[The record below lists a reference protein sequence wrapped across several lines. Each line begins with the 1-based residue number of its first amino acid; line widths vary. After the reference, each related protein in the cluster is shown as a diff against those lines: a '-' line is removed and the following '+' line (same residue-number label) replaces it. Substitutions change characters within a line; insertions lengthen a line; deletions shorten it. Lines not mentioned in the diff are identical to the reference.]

1 MMSRGSTLLVEA
13 SDGNRPSLSLVV
25 PLYNEEDRF
34 QEHAAELA
42 EFIDRHP
49 DGSELIFVD
58 DGSADRTVEVVQRF
72 LDGRTSARVRLIRR
86 PHLGKG
92 AAICAGLEAARGE
105 FAAFCDVDLATPLD
119 DLDLIVVTAHMTGGL
134 AVASRGLP
142 TSGFVRHESRR
153 RELLGR
159 LYNRLVQLTLT
170 PGISDTQCGAKA
182 APTALWHKVLSHCTE
197 KGFAWD
203 VEAISVAQ
211 RLGFAVREVGVQWTH
226 DERTRVRVARDGA
239 AMVLAVPRL
248 VNRRRLI
255 KPSVEPT
262 VRATTD
268 ATVFDD
274 DRRVTLLDYDTSHW
288 WFRSKAAIVASV
300 LGNHAPKRAL
310 EGVLLDIGAGA
321 GGVTARLGWR
331 PNRLVALDGS
341 EPLVRAGRDRH
352 ALHAVV
358 GVGDRLPFVDGSCS
372 AVTLLDVIEHLPE
385 PAVTLREAWRVLA
398 PDGCL
403 VVTVPAH
410 RWLWSLADEALGH
423 FRRYTRPMLRRELAD
438 AGFHTAFVS
447 HVFSW
452 LVAPVWVRRRMVP
465 SGKAELG
472 LDQSGVLV
480 DAAALV
486 LTGAEHRLIKWVPLP
501 LGTSIVCAATKPRRS
516 VANDEVGAVTGT

>member
-1 MMSRGSTLLVEA
+1 MRSPDSVFLAEA
-13 SDGNRPSLSLVV
+13 RDDNRPSLSLVV
-25 PLYNEEDRF
+25 PLFNEEARF

-42 EFIDRHP
+42 EFIDRHA

-72 LDGRTSARVRLIRR
+72 VAARRSARVRLIRR
-86 PHLGKG
+86 RHLGKG

-105 FAAFCDVDLATPLD
+105 YAAFCDVDLATPLD
-119 DLDLIVVTAHMTGGL
+119 DLDLVVVAARMTGGL
-134 AVASRGLP
+134 VVASRGLP
-142 TSGFVRHESRR
+142 TSGFVHHETRR

-182 APTALWHKVLSHCTE
+182 APTALWHKILSYCSE

-203 VEAISVAQ
+203 VEAISIAQ

-248 VNRRRLI
+248 VKRRRLI
-255 KPSVEPT
+255 SRSVEPT
-262 VRATTD
+262 TRAMSD

-274 DRRVTLLDYDTSHW
+274 GRRATLLDHDTSHW
-288 WFRSKAAIVASV
+288 WFRSKSAIVASV
-300 LGNHAPKRAL
+300 LGKHAPKRAL
-310 EGVLLDIGAGA
+310 DGVLLDIGAGA

-331 PNRLVALDGS
+331 PDRLVALEGS
-341 EPLVRAGRDRH
+341 EGLVRAGRDRH

-358 GVGDRLPFVDGSCS
+358 GNGDRLPFADGSCS

-385 PAVTLREAWRVLA
+385 PDRTLREAWRVLA
-398 PDGCL
+398 PHGCL
-403 VVTVPAH
+403 VITVPAH

-423 FRRYTRPMLRRELAD
+423 HRRYTRPMLRRELAQ

-465 SGKAELG
+465 RGKAELG
-472 LDQSGVLV
+472 LDQTGVLV

-486 LTGAEHRLIKWVPLP
+486 LTGAEHRLIKWVSLP
-501 LGTSIVCAATKPRRS
+501 LGTSIVCAATKGRVGVEAPRSS
-516 VANDEVGAVTGT
+516 VRGT

>member
-1 MMSRGSTLLVEA
+1 MSVTPPASVLLA
-13 SDGNRPSLSLVV
+13 IGANRPSLSLVV
-25 PLYNEEDRF
+25 PLFNEEVRF
-34 QEHAAELA
+34 QERAAELA

-49 DGSELIFVD
+49 EGSELVFVD
-58 DGSADRTVEVVQRF
+58 DGSTDRTVEVVRRF
-72 LDGRTSARVRLIRR
+72 VDARSGDRVRLLPR

-92 AAICAGLEAARGE
+92 AAICAGLEIVRGE
-105 FAAFCDVDLATPLD
+105 YAAFCDVDLATPLD
-119 DLDLIVVTAHMTGGL
+119 DLDLIVVAARMTGGL

-142 TSGFVRHESRR
+142 TSGFTRHESRR

-182 APTALWHKVLSHCTE
+182 APTALWHKILTHCSE

-203 VEAISVAQ
+203 VEAIAVAQ
-211 RLGFAVREVGVQWTH
+211 RLGFAVREVGVHWSH

-248 VNRRRLI
+248 VRRRRLI
-255 KPSVEPT
+255 QPAVARPP
-262 VRATTD
+262 RATRSGPM
-268 ATVFDD
+268 FDD
-274 DRRVTLLDYDTSHW
+274 DRRATLLDHDTSHW

-300 LGNHAPKRAL
+300 LGKHAPKNAL
-310 EGVLLDIGAGA
+310 DGVLLDIGAGA

-341 EPLVRAGRDRH
+341 EPLMRAGRDRH
-352 ALHAVV
+352 ALHAIV
-358 GVGDRLPFVDGSCS
+358 GSGDRLPFADGSCS
-372 AVTLLDVIEHLPE
+372 AVTLLDVIEHLAAPE
-385 PAVTLREAWRVLA
+385 VTLREAWRVLA
-398 PDGCL
+398 PGGCL

-423 FRRYTRPMLRRELAD
+423 LRRYSRPMLRREM
-438 AGFHTAFVS
+438 AGTGFEILFVS

-452 LVAPVWVRRRMVP
+452 LVAPVWVRRRMV
-465 SGKAELG
+465 SSERAELG
-472 LDQSGVLV
+472 LDQAGVLV

-486 LTGAEHRLIKWVPLP
+486 LTGAEHRLIRWMPLP
-501 LGTSIVCAATKPRRS
+501 FGTSIVCAATKR
-516 VANDEVGAVTGT
+516 

>member
-1 MMSRGSTLLVEA
+1 LTDVA
-13 SDGNRPSLSLVV
+13 HDGNRPSLSLVV
-25 PLYNEEDRF
+25 PLYNEEARF
-34 QEHAAELA
+34 QEHAEELA
-42 EFIDRHP
+42 EFINRHP

-58 DGSADRTVEVVQRF
+58 DGSFDRTVDVVQRF
-72 LDGRTSARVRLIRR
+72 VATQSSPRVRLIRR

-92 AAICAGLEAARGE
+92 AAICAGLEVSRGE
-105 FAAFCDVDLATPLD
+105 YAAFCDVDLATPLD
-119 DLDLIVVTAHMTGGL
+119 DLDLVVVAAHMTGGL

-182 APTALWHKVLSHCTE
+182 APTALWHKILTHCSE

-203 VEAISVAQ
+203 VEAIAVAQ
-211 RLGFAVREVGVQWTH
+211 RLGFAVREVGVQWSH

-248 VNRRRLI
+248 VKRRRHI
-255 KPSVEPT
+255 KPSVEHAS
-262 VRATTD
+262 RATRD
-268 ATVFDD
+268 GTVFDD
-274 DRRVTLLDYDTSHW
+274 ERRVTLLDHDISHW

-300 LGNHAPKRAL
+300 LGNHAPARAL
-310 EGVLLDIGAGA
+310 DGVLLDVGAGA
-321 GGVTARLGWR
+321 GGVSARLGWR
-331 PNRLVALDGS
+331 PDRLVALDGS
-341 EPLVRAGRDRH
+341 GELVRAGRDRH
-352 ALHAVV
+352 ALQAVV
-358 GVGDRLPFVDGSCS
+358 GGGDHIPFADGSCS
-372 AVTLLDVIEHLPE
+372 AVTLLDVIEHLADPE
-385 PAVTLREAWRVLA
+385 VALREAWRVLS

-410 RWLWSLADEALGH
+410 RWLWSLADEELGH
-423 FRRYTRPMLRRELAD
+423 YRRYSRPMLRRELAN
-438 AGFHTAFVS
+438 AGFETAFVS

-452 LVAPVWVRRRMVP
+452 LVAPVWVRRRMVA
-465 SGKAELG
+465 SDKAELG
-472 LDQSGVLV
+472 LDQSGALV

-501 LGTSIVCAATKPRRS
+501 LGTSIVCAATKPR
-516 VANDEVGAVTGT
+516 AGAAAPHAALRAR

>member
-1 MMSRGSTLLVEA
+1 VGERVTSTRKPGFVDSRN
-13 SDGNRPSLSLVV
+13 DNRPTLSLIV
-25 PLYNEEDRF
+25 PLYDEEDRF

-42 EFIDRHP
+42 EFVRRHP
-49 DGSELIFVD
+49 AGSELIFVD
-58 DGSADRTVEVVQRF
+58 DGSADRTVDVVQRF
-72 LDGRTSARVRLIRR
+72 VDATGGPFRLIRR
-86 PHLGKG
+86 RHLGKG

-105 FAAFCDVDLATPLD
+105 YAAFCDIDLATPLA
-119 DLDLIVVTAHMTGGL
+119 DLDLVVDAAHMTGGL

-142 TSGFVRHESRR
+142 TSGLVRHESRR

-182 APTALWHKVLSHCTE
+182 APTALWHKILTHCSE
-197 KGFAWD
+197 HGFAWD

-211 RLGFAVREVGVQWTH
+211 RLGFNVREVGVQWSH
-226 DERTRVRVARDGA
+226 DERTRVRLARDGA

-248 VNRRRLI
+248 VRRRRRIRPAAVGAASELR
-255 KPSVEPT
+255 V
-262 VRATTD
+262 

-274 DRRVTLLDYDTSHW
+274 DRRATLLDHDTSHW

-300 LGNHAPKRAL
+300 LGKHAPSRAL
-310 EGVLLDIGAGA
+310 DGALLDIGAGA

-331 PNRLVALDGS
+331 PDRLLALDGS
-341 EPLVRAGRDRH
+341 EGLVRAGRDRH

-358 GVGDRLPFVDGSCS
+358 GTGDRLPFADGSCS

-385 PAVTLREAWRVLA
+385 PSVTLREARRVLA

-410 RWLWSLADEALGH
+410 RWLWSSADETLGH
-423 FRRYTRPMLRRELAD
+423 YRRYTRGMLRRELAG
-438 AGFHTAFVS
+438 AGFRTVFVS

-452 LVAPVWVRRRMVP
+452 LVAPVWMRRKLMRH
-465 SGKAELG
+465 GQAELG
-472 LDQSGVLV
+472 LDQSGPLL
-480 DAAALV
+480 DAAALL
-486 LTGAEHRLIKWVPLP
+486 LTGAEHRLIKWFSLP
-501 LGTSIVCAATKPRRS
+501 VGTSIVSAATKR
-516 VANDEVGAVTGT
+516 